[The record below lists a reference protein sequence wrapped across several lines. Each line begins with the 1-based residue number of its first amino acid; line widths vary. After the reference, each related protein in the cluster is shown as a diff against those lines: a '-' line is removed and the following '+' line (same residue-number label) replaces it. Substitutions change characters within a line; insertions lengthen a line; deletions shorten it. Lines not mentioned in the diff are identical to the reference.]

1 MPSPGTATLHVS
13 LQTAQ
18 VYRVLYPV
26 SDRKGG
32 SATVYSIH
40 GQERLRE
47 VLTQCAIA
55 PLEIDR
61 LLTRLESA
69 MSYVL
74 DLGHLDTAHVA
85 RLLRRYA
92 GG

>member
-1 MPSPGTATLHVS
+1 MPSPVAATLHVS

-18 VYRVLYPV
+18 VYRVLYTV
-26 SDRKGG
+26 SDRRGG
-32 SATVYSIH
+32 SATVYRIH
-40 GQERLRE
+40 GQARLRE

-61 LLTRLESA
+61 LLTRLEAA

-74 DLGHLDTAHVA
+74 DLGHLDTADVA
-85 RLLRRYA
+85 RLLQHYA